1 MKKAGDLRIPAM
13 SCKAFN
19 GRIVLEYLAE
29 VSRLAARNLPAD
41 GPSRL
46 FGSWL
51 LGAVRRG
58 DADMIPDPKIPL
70 QAIAMTLGNLNLL
83 YF

>member
-1 MKKAGDLRIPAM
+1 MKKASDLRIPAM

-19 GRIVLEYLAE
+19 GRVVLEYLAD
-29 VSRLAARNLPAD
+29 VSRLAARNEPAD
-41 GPSRL
+41 GPSRI

-58 DADMIPDPKIPL
+58 DAEMIPDPKIPL
-70 QAIAMTLGNLNLL
+70 QAVAMTLANLSVL
-83 YF
+83 